1 MNGRDELV
9 SLVLDMLQRAGV
21 REVRLVYFFLRAL
34 LGEGVSD
41 DE

>member
-9 SLVLDMLQRAGV
+9 SLVLDMLQRAGA
-21 REVRLVYFFLRAL
+21 REVGLVYFFLRAL
-34 LGEGVSD
+34 LREGVSD

>member
-1 MNGRDELV
+1 MNDRDELV
-9 SLVLDMLQRAGV
+9 SLVLDMLQRASA

-34 LGEGVSD
+34 LGEEVSD